1 MSPRPTKLFLL
12 TLLSLTLLLTSTT
25 NAVPISQGS
34 DSAPDILARVPA
46 TELEGKGVNLVLK
59 SVPFVRR
66 RTNVS
71 RIWVST
77 QVV

>member
-1 MSPRPTKLFLL
+1 MSPRPTNLFLL

-25 NAVPISQGS
+25 NAVPTSQGS
-34 DSAPDILARVPA
+34 DSGPDILEKVSA

-77 QVV
+77 QVM